1 MSVESD
7 FFSTVDNLGGV
18 MMKALLAMMVTGA
31 CALGSQ
37 AIADDTGSPTMMQ
50 KHRMMNECM
59 RKQMGSQMGMNMGM
73 SKADAKKICKDQLKT
88 PKDPTATVGTGGP
101 PSAPV
106 SH

>member
-1 MSVESD
+1 
-7 FFSTVDNLGGV
+7 
-18 MMKALLAMMVTGA
+18 
-31 CALGSQ
+31 
-37 AIADDTGSPTMMQ
+37 
-50 KHRMMNECM
+50 
-59 RKQMGSQMGMNMGM
+59 MGMNMGM